1 MAPSQR
7 DIFLQ
12 EMFTSNTISG
22 HTSFVNLGHGIFGD
36 ISKNNYQGHT
46 PTLLFDKARG
56 QLMTT
61 LNMHPIN
68 SVSIMMRDNQ
78 YPNNLANYN
87 HDYNPNNYTQRYFV
101 I

>member
-1 MAPSQR
+1 
-7 DIFLQ
+7 
-12 EMFTSNTISG
+12 MFTGHTISG

-36 ISKNNYQGHT
+36 ISQNNYQGQT

-68 SVSIMMRDNQ
+68 SGSLMMRDNH
-78 YPNNLANYN
+78 YSDNLADYN
-87 HDYNPNNYTQRYFV
+87 HEYNFNNY
-101 I
+101 

>member
-1 MAPSQR
+1 
-7 DIFLQ
+7 
-12 EMFTSNTISG
+12 MFTGHTFSG

-36 ISKNNYQGHT
+36 ICQNNYQGQA

-68 SVSIMMRDNQ
+68 SGNLLLR
-78 YPNNLANYN
+78 NNTYSEAFP
-87 HDYNPNNYTQRYFV
+87 DYN
-101 I
+101 